1 MSISVHTNQSALVA
15 LQNLNRTNDEL
26 AGAQN
31 RISTGLKVQG
41 PKDNAS
47 VWGIAQ
53 SQRADVGA
61 LGAVKMSLDRAQSIS
76 DVAISAGESIS
87 DLLLS
92 MKEKVTAAMDP
103 SLDSVSRTALDADY
117 KSLLRQI
124 TQVVNDAEFDGA
136 NMLDGSLGAGIRFL
150 ANADANSFI
159 TLTAKNMS
167 LGGSIITLGAAS
179 SITTATLATTI
190 QGPLA
195 TTIQGL
201 LSTSIANVNQAL
213 GDMGAQSRQVGSHN
227 TFVSKLTDVLNSG
240 VGNLVDA
247 DLAKESARPG
257 QGKRA
262 PAGPAGPA
270 AAGRPGAVDRQL
282 GAADRA
288 VALQGLIEAGARLRY
303 SRVSTAVGGV
313 A

>member
-1 MSISVHTNQSALVA
+1 MSISVHTNQSALIA
-15 LQNLNRTNDEL
+15 LQNLNKTNDEL
-26 AGAQN
+26 SGAQS

-53 SQRADVGA
+53 AQRADVGA

-87 DLLLS
+87 DLLIS

-103 SLDSVSRTALDADY
+103 SLDTVSRTALDADY

-124 TQVVNDAEFDGA
+124 TQVANDAEFDGA

-159 TLTAKNMS
+159 TLSAKNMS
-167 LGGSIITLGAAS
+167 LGGAIITMGAAT
-179 SITTATLATTI
+179 SISTVT
-190 QGPLA
+190 LA

-201 LSTSIANVNQAL
+201 LTSSISNVNQAL
-213 GDMGAQSRQVGSHN
+213 GDMGAQSKQVQAHN
-227 TFVSKLTDVLNSG
+227 SFVSKLTDVLNTG
-240 VGNLVDA
+240 IGNLVDA
-247 DLAKESARPG
+247 DLAKESARL
-257 QGKRA
+257 QA
-262 PAGPAGPA
+262 LQ
-270 AAGRPGAVDRQL
+270 VQQQL
-282 GAADRA
+282 GAQ
-288 VALQGLIEAGARLRY
+288 ALSIANSAPQIVLSLFKG
-303 SRVSTAVGGV
+303 
-313 A
+313 